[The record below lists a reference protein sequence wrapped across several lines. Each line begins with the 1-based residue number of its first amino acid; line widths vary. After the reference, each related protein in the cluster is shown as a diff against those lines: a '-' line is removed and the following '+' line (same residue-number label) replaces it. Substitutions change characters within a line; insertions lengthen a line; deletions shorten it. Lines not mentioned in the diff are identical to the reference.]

1 MLSLVLMGCQDKQAR
16 SDNARLAARV
26 AMLEQEVNQLRQT
39 RSEATAVGAP
49 AEFMERAAA
58 QNCANDLSRS
68 LETFR
73 QDSID
78 GVYPTPARLNL
89 PESCVGQKIQWV
101 RLTDK
106 AYAFALVDESGAEL
120 AQGSGP

>member
-1 MLSLVLMGCQDKQAR
+1 MSGVLVLSLLLMGCQDRQAR

-26 AMLEQEVNQLRQT
+26 LMLEQQVTQLRQAQT
-39 RSEATAVGAP
+39 EASAVGAP
-49 AEFMERAAA
+49 DGFMERAAA
-58 QNCANDLSRS
+58 QNCANDLSRT

-78 GVYPTPARLNL
+78 GVYPTPARLT
-89 PESCVGQKIQWV
+89 E
-101 RLTDK
+101 K